1 MRFVLALAAL
11 LLMTPHGALA
21 QQAVTAGQLMANGF
35 EVRASYMVEK
45 GTPVLVFAKR
55 RRRLSVFAAARRP
68 VAQIF
73 AGPHRPG
80 RQADAAPADGLR
92 ATEIK
97 QT

>member
-45 GTPVLVFAKR
+45 GTPVLVLQK
-55 RRRLSVFAAARRP
+55 
-68 VAQIF
+68 
-73 AGPHRPG
+73 G
-80 RQADAAPADGLR
+80 ADAYLCSPLQGDPLLKFSLAPIGRDARPMPPLPTVC
-92 ATEIK
+92 AQLK
-97 QT
+97 